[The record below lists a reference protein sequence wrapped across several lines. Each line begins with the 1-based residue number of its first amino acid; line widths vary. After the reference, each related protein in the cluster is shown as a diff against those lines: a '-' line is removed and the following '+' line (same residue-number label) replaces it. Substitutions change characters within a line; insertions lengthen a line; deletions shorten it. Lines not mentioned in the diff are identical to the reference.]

1 MKCSKCKLGQGIL
14 TCKECGCLLC
24 TRCIQLEMHGC
35 TGLENKKKKERI
47 LLEKN
52 LVKVT
57 SSKLVKL

>member
-1 MKCSKCKLGQGIL
+1 MKCTKCRVGQGIL
-14 TCKECGCLLC
+14 TCKECTLQLC

-35 TGLENKKKKERI
+35 TGLENKKKKEII